1 MEIYQGNEGFGSIAI
16 GPVKICRVPQRES
29 SPVMFDQESEIQ
41 KLKEAK
47 ERVLK
52 NLSEDYETALH
63 QYGQRKALE
72 YDTQSMLLQDHQ
84 LEDAIIG
91 RIINQKCSVGKAVSG
106 AGKYLEEV
114 LSQQS
119 DGYLKNKSHDMKEL
133 TRRLL
138 SSIDGQ
144 EGFDVYLREPC
155 IVAAKT
161 LTSAEFL
168 QLDKT
173 KLIGLLVE
181 DSTANSH
188 MAILAKAMHI
198 PTILGCEIDES
209 WNGHQ
214 AVLDGGWRA
223 VYIDPDEQTLRD
235 MEERLQQEQENDKRL
250 LKLKGKRGITKSGKS
265 IRIYSNTSSVR
276 EVSEAVEYDA
286 EGIGLYRSE
295 LAFLDR
301 SVPPSEEELFE
312 EYKALAVKMPNKP
325 VVIRT
330 IDIGTDKNP
339 EYIHMPPEA
348 NAALGC
354 RGIRMCLRYPH
365 IFKLQLKA
373 ILRAS
378 VYGKLSVMYPMV
390 SSTKEILQAQD
401 ILEECKRELAAENIP
416 YKDARQGAMIET
428 PAAVMISDDIAGI
441 VSFMSIGTNDLTQYT
456 LSVDREN
463 AVLSDIC
470 DYHHPA
476 ILKMIK
482 MVVESGHRHK
492 IPVGI
497 CGELAGDET
506 LTHYF
511 LDIGVDALSVLPK
524 QILHLRRHIIEMD

>member
-16 GPVKICRVPQRES
+16 GHIKICRVPQREVYS
-29 SPVMFDQESEIQ
+29 ILFDQENEIR
-41 KLKEAK
+41 KLKDAK
-47 ERVLK
+47 ERVLRK
-52 NLSEDYETALH
+52 LSDDYEAALH
-63 QYGQRKALE
+63 KYGQKKALE

-91 RIINQKCSVGKAVSG
+91 RILNQKCTVGKAVSG

-119 DGYLKNKSHDMKEL
+119 DGYLKNKSHAMKEL

-138 SSIDGQ
+138 SSLDGQ
-144 EGFDVYLREPC
+144 EGFDAYLDSPC

-168 QLDKT
+168 QLDSE
-173 KLIGLLVE
+173 KLLGLLVE

-198 PTILGCEIDES
+198 PTIIGCEIDET
-209 WNGHQ
+209 WDGHQ

-223 VYIDPDEQTLRD
+223 VYIDPDEQTIRD
-235 MEERLQQEQENDKRL
+235 MEERIEQERENDRNL
-250 LKLKGKRGITKSGKS
+250 LKLKGKRGVTKSGKS
-265 IRIYSNTSSVR
+265 IRIYSNMSSVK
-276 EVSEAVEYDA
+276 EVSEAVEYDT

-301 SVPPSEEELFE
+301 STPPSEEELFE
-312 EYKALAVKMPNKP
+312 EYKALAVKMSGRP
-325 VVIRT
+325 VIIRT

-348 NAALGC
+348 NSALGC
-354 RGIRMCLRYPH
+354 RGIRMCLRHPH
-365 IFKLQLKA
+365 IFRIQLRA

-378 VYGKLSVMYPMV
+378 VYGDMAVMYPMI
-390 SSTKEILQAQD
+390 SSSKEILQAQD
-401 ILEECKRELAAENIP
+401 VLEECRRELAAENIP
-416 YKDARQGAMIET
+416 YKDVRQGAMIET
-428 PAAVMISDDIAGI
+428 PASVMISDDIAGL

-463 AVLSDIC
+463 AILSDIC

-506 LTHYF
+506 LTRYF